1 MPEPG
6 AFVLEVSRFAS
17 SLTMS
22 LFERKEI
29 GSTLKPCSRQRISP
43 RQIDHSSQEIIALLN
58 QANRPNHV
66 EPDLLPRLKK
76 NGQFL
81 WDHLLTPQI
90 KNKLR
95 HLAIKDLVL
104 SLDEE
109 LIDIPW
115 ELLFD
120 GEDFLS
126 LKFSL
131 GRAVRTK
138 EQMPAMQYRGT
149 SGTLK
154 MLILA
159 NPTNDLHS
167 AYLEG
172 AYIKNQFD
180 RRRGQVKIDFKSTC
194 IDTLYVKKNLRD
206 YDIVHF
212 AGHCEYDRSN
222 PRNTGWLLDDG
233 KFTTADILGLSE
245 NLTLPSLVFSNACQ
259 SAKSSSGLMDKDYQ
273 EKNYS
278 LAAAFL
284 FSGVRHYIGTVWQV
298 ADHKSR
304 VFAEE
309 FYNQLIRGKSIG
321 ECLRLARLKLI
332 SQSSP
337 EDLSWASY
345 ILYGDPNHI
354 LFRFNRPT
362 VLSRQAKL
370 KKKILGLKKHW
381 KKISFG
387 AAAGLA
393 AAIILFL
400 LPLKNP
406 NAYMLFSKSQNL
418 LRKGSNIQAIEFAN
432 RAIAKAPGFL
442 AAYPV
447 LAIAYERMGD
457 KDSALKAYFDYAYYS
472 QEKNNYRALAGA
484 YLNIGWL
491 YHSLGNYPKAW
502 EFYAQALV
510 VSIQKKDKLNQAIA
524 LRKMAVWYIDKEEY
538 DKALELLFKSLE
550 INRQRQNIYS
560 HRYNMACDYFD
571 IGLVFAN
578 KDDYEAAREFYRK
591 SKAIF
596 DKLNAK
602 NELSDYYFNVGELYL
617 LEKQYN
623 PALENYLKG
632 LKVDEAQQNL
642 PSLASDYNMLG
653 ELYLEMG
660 KSEEAGKYFHQ
671 ALDMAKKINLA
682 PELAAAYY
690 NLGQWSKQKKQFSQA
705 REYFRF
711 SQEIYRKIDTPTYKQ
726 IRAELSE

>member
-17 SLTMS
+17 QLTMS
-22 LFERKEI
+22 LFERREI
-29 GSTLKPCSRQRISP
+29 ASTLKSCSKQRIILS
-43 RQIDHSSQEIIALLN
+43 QINHASQEIISILN
-58 QANRPNHV
+58 QANRANRV
-66 EPDLLPRLKK
+66 ESDLLPRLKK

-81 WDHLLTPQI
+81 WDHLLTPQV
-90 KNKLR
+90 KNKLKN
-95 HLAIKDLVL
+95 LQIKDLVL

-120 GEDFLS
+120 GESFFS

-138 EQMPAMQYRGT
+138 EQMPAVQYRGS

-159 NPTNDLHS
+159 NPTNDLQS

-172 AYIKNQFD
+172 MHIKNQFD

-206 YDIVHF
+206 YDIIHF

-259 SAKSSSGLMDKDYQ
+259 SAKSSTGLMDQDYK

-284 FSGVRHYIGTVWQV
+284 FSGVRHYIGTVWQI
-298 ADHKSR
+298 ADPMSR
-304 VFAEE
+304 AFAEE
-309 FYNQLIRGKSIG
+309 FYSQLIRGKCIG
-321 ECLRLARLKLI
+321 ECLRLARMKLV
-332 SQSSP
+332 SQAP
-337 EDLSWASY
+337 AQDLSWASY

-354 LFRFNRPT
+354 LFRFSRPT
-362 VLSRQAKL
+362 VLSQRAKL
-370 KKKILGLKKHW
+370 KKQALGLKKHW
-381 KKISFG
+381 KKLAFFTAI
-387 AAAGLA
+387 GLA
-393 AAIILFL
+393 AAIFLFL

-406 NAYMLFSKSQNL
+406 NAYRLFSRSQNL
-418 LRKGSNIQAIEFAN
+418 LRKGSNLQAAELARQAIT
-432 RAIAKAPGFL
+432 RAPGFL

-447 LAIAYERMGD
+447 LASAYERMGD
-457 KDSALKAYFDYAYYS
+457 KDNALKAHFDYAYYS
-472 QEKNNYRALAGA
+472 QEKNNFRGLASA

-491 YHSLGNYPKAW
+491 YHLHADYPKAW
-502 EFYAQALV
+502 EFYAKALDLSV
-510 VSIQKKDKLNQAIA
+510 QKKDKLNQAIA

-550 INRQRQNIYS
+550 INRARQNIS
-560 HRYNMACDYFD
+560 RHRYNLASDYFD

-596 DKLNAK
+596 DKFNAK
-602 NELSDYYFNVGELYL
+602 NELADYYFNIGELYL
-617 LEKQYN
+617 LEKQYS

-632 LKVDEAQQNL
+632 LRVDEAQQNL
-642 PSLASDYNMLG
+642 PNLASDYNMLG

-671 ALDMAKKINLA
+671 ALELAKKINLA
-682 PELAAAYY
+682 PEIAAAYY
-690 NLGQWSKQKKQFSQA
+690 NLGYWYKQKKQFSQA

-726 IRAELSE
+726 IREEFAD

>member
-1 MPEPG
+1 MPESG
-6 AFVLEVSRFAS
+6 AFVLEVSRIAN

-22 LFERKEI
+22 LFERSQI
-29 GSTLKPCSRQRISP
+29 ASTLKSCSSQRINVS
-43 RQIDHSSQEIIALLN
+43 QVNHASQEIISLLN
-58 QANRPNHV
+58 QANRANPA
-66 EPDLLPRLKK
+66 EPGFLPQLKK

-81 WDHLLTPQI
+81 WDHLLAPQI

-95 HLAIKDLVL
+95 QLPIKDLVL

-120 GEDFLS
+120 GESFLS
-126 LKFSL
+126 LKFSF

-138 EQMPAMQYRGT
+138 EQMPQMQYRGT

-172 AYIKNQFD
+172 THIKNQFD
-180 RRRGQVKIDFKSTC
+180 RRRGQVKIDFKSTR

-206 YDIVHF
+206 YDIIHF
-212 AGHCEYDRSN
+212 AGHCEYDRVN

-233 KFTTADILGLSE
+233 KFTTADILGLSD

-259 SAKSSSGLMDKDYQ
+259 SAKSSAGLMDKDYQ

-284 FSGVRHYIGTVWQV
+284 FSGVRHYIGTVWQI
-298 ADHKSR
+298 ADPMSR

-309 FYNQLIRGKSIG
+309 FYSQLIRGKSIG
-321 ECLRLARLKLI
+321 ECMRLGRMKLI
-332 SQSSP
+332 SQSQP
-337 EDLSWASY
+337 DDLSWASY

-354 LFRFNRPT
+354 LFRFNRPAA
-362 VLSRQAKL
+362 LSPQARL
-370 KKKILGLKKHW
+370 KKKILGLKKHRR
-381 KKISFG
+381 KIFFI
-387 AAAGLA
+387 AAAGLIA
-393 AAIILFL
+393 LGILFL

-406 NAYMLFSKSQNL
+406 SAYLLFSKAQNL
-418 LRKGSNIQAIEFAN
+418 LRKGSNLAAIDFAS
-432 RAIAKAPGFL
+432 RAIAKDSGFL

-447 LAIAYERMGD
+447 LASAYERAGE

-472 QEKNNYRALAGA
+472 QEKNDYRALANA

-491 YHSLGNYPKAW
+491 YHSLGDYPKAL
-502 EFYAQALV
+502 EFYEKALSLSV
-510 VSIQKKDKLNQAIA
+510 QKKDKLNQSAA
-524 LRKMAVWYIDKEEY
+524 LRKMAVWHIDKEEN
-538 DKALELLFKSLE
+538 DKAMELLFKSLE
-550 INRQRQNIYS
+550 IDRARQNIYA

-571 IGLVFAN
+571 IALVYTN
-578 KDDYEAAREFYRK
+578 KNDYEAAREFYRK

-596 DKLNAK
+596 DKLNVK
-602 NELSDYYFNVGELYL
+602 NELSDYYFNVGELCL
-617 LEKQYN
+617 LEKQYSL
-623 PALENYLKG
+623 ALENYLHG
-632 LKVDEAQQNL
+632 LKIDEAQQNL
-642 PSLASDYNMLG
+642 PSLAADYNMLG

-660 KSEEAGKYFHQ
+660 KREEAGTYFYK
-671 ALDMAKKINLA
+671 ALEVAKKINA
-682 PELAAAYY
+682 VPDLAAAYY
-690 NLGQWSKQKKQFSQA
+690 NLGQLHKQKRQFAQA

-711 SQEIYRKIDTPTYKQ
+711 SQEIYRKIDTPTYKR
-726 IRAELSE
+726 IREELSN